1 MFAYRQHEGN
11 NFEFRSAELGLSA
24 SVDPFVR
31 GYAFFNGT
39 SDDFEV
45 EEAAVV
51 TTSLPFNLAVKGGR
65 FFADFGRLAKFHEHD
80 LPFVNRPVS
89 VDRFVGGESQA
100 NGVEVSYLLPIEHY
114 VTLTAGMY
122 NKLGAENDRVSNEVP
137 RDLGEFTYLGRV
149 ATFISLSDA
158 HSIDLGASYAYTPQ
172 VASEEKAHRHLA
184 GLDITYRYVPPSQAA
199 YRGLVWGTEVFFNRE
214 NRPVGGFPT
223 DPTIPSPVVFERN
236 NAWGL
241 YTYLEAR
248 LSRRF
253 YTGFLFD
260 YAQALDADVGDTKA
274 YSPYLTFWPRSSSAS
289 ACSTLI
295 GTSQASHRC
304 QPTRTRSS
312 CNGPSSLGAMRI
324 ASGTAKESAHEAYC
338 IRIALRCAHAPG
350 VPCRS
355 GRKIRVVATIPDL
368 ADMARNIGGDLLEVK
383 SLATG
388 VENTH
393 AVPMKPS
400 FAMLLN
406 RADVLLLMGLGLEHT
421 FLPGLLEAAR
431 NPKILGTLRAISTA
445 QCTLPHSKC
454 RHASTGHWAN
464 STPWATHIS
473 TSIRSLVRRWLGP
486 LQTA

>member
-1 MFAYRQHEGN
+1 MRSIAQGLIVGTVCLFSAHAFAQGTSSPTRAPDAPAQQLRRDLEIMKEQMRQMQEKIQQQEEAIEKLSPPAAPPVTLPTPVPAPPTARDREQLKQEVREEVMRDIQPQLSAATKTFPSQFNPAIGLAIDNIFAYRQHEGN
-11 NFEFRSAELGLSA
+11 NFEFRSAEIGLSA

-39 SDDFEV
+39 SDGFEV

-65 FFADFGRLAKFHEHD
+65 FFADFGRLAKFHDHD

-158 HSIDLGASYAYTPQ
+158 HSIDLGVSYAYTPQ
-172 VASEEKAHRHLA
+172 VASEEKANRQLA
-184 GLDITYRYVPPSQAA
+184 GLDITYRYVPLSQAA

-274 YSPYLTFWPRSSSAS
+274 YSPYLTFWPSDFQRLRLQYTYRDQPGIPQVPAY
-289 ACSTLI
+289 ANQVFLQWTIVL
-295 GTSQASHRC
+295 GSH
-304 QPTRTRSS
+304 
-312 CNGPSSLGAMRI
+312 
-324 ASGTAKESAHEAYC
+324 AH
-338 IRIALRCAHAPG
+338 
-350 VPCRS
+350 
-355 GRKIRVVATIPDL
+355 
-368 ADMARNIGGDLLEVK
+368 
-383 SLATG
+383 
-388 VENTH
+388 
-393 AVPMKPS
+393 S
-400 FAMLLN
+400 F
-406 RADVLLLMGLGLEHT
+406 RD
-421 FLPGLLEAAR
+421 R
-431 NPKILGTLRAISTA
+431 
-445 QCTLPHSKC
+445 
-454 RHASTGHWAN
+454 
-464 STPWATHIS
+464 
-473 TSIRSLVRRWLGP
+473 
-486 LQTA
+486 

>member
-1 MFAYRQHEGN
+1 MRSIVQALIVGTVCLFSTPAFAQGTSGQTRTPDPSAQQLRRDLEIMKEQMRQMEDKIRQQEEAIEKLSPPAAPPVAQPVPGPPAAGDREQLKQEVREEVMRDIQPQLSAATKTFPSQFNPAIGLAIDNIFAYRQHEGN
-11 NFEFRSAELGLSA
+11 NFEFRSAEIGLSA

-39 SDDFEV
+39 SDGFEV

-65 FFADFGRLAKFHEHD
+65 FFADFGRLAKFHDHD

-100 NGVEVSYLLPIEHY
+100 DGFEVSYLLPIEQY
-114 VTLTAGMY
+114 LTLTAGMY
-122 NKLGAENDRVSNEVP
+122 NKIGADNDRVSNEVP
-137 RDLGEFTYLGRV
+137 RDLGQFTYLGRV

-158 HSIDLGASYAYTPQ
+158 HSIDLGVSYAYTPQ
-172 VASEEKAHRHLA
+172 VAIEEKENRHLV
-184 GLDITYRYVPPSQAA
+184 GLDITYRYVPLSQAA

-274 YSPYLTFWPRSSSAS
+274 YSPYLTFWPSDFQRLRLQYTYRDQPGIPQVPAY
-289 ACSTLI
+289 ANQVFLQWTIVL
-295 GTSQASHRC
+295 GSH
-304 QPTRTRSS
+304 
-312 CNGPSSLGAMRI
+312 
-324 ASGTAKESAHEAYC
+324 AH
-338 IRIALRCAHAPG
+338 
-350 VPCRS
+350 
-355 GRKIRVVATIPDL
+355 
-368 ADMARNIGGDLLEVK
+368 
-383 SLATG
+383 
-388 VENTH
+388 
-393 AVPMKPS
+393 S
-400 FAMLLN
+400 F
-406 RADVLLLMGLGLEHT
+406 RD
-421 FLPGLLEAAR
+421 R
-431 NPKILGTLRAISTA
+431 
-445 QCTLPHSKC
+445 
-454 RHASTGHWAN
+454 
-464 STPWATHIS
+464 
-473 TSIRSLVRRWLGP
+473 
-486 LQTA
+486 